1 MDLVKP
7 AQWGRKGPSCD
18 HSRQH
23 GTDDRAGGRH
33 SRFLGWDTSSMDWG
47 TCPVM
52 YRKKRQWL
60 TLLWASLGGVPVT
73 VKFSQHSVTRHPYV
87 RSLRLID
94 IS

>member
-1 MDLVKP
+1 
-7 AQWGRKGPSCD
+7 
-18 HSRQH
+18 
-23 GTDDRAGGRH
+23 
-33 SRFLGWDTSSMDWG
+33 MDWG

-73 VKFSQHSVTRHPYV
+73 VKFSQRSVTRHPYI
-87 RSLRLID
+87 RNLRLID